1 MNKADHA
8 LKNTFLFT
16 LAGLAGLTFAL
27 LTALGILPP
36 QFGNQ
41 ELRLRGDVPIAS
53 VNGESVSKV
62 EYLRALTAMQAGLDR
77 SLSETDKRAALQVLI
92 DEEVILQ
99 HALNIG
105 LARSDPMARK
115 NLVQALMRSTALLTD
130 YETDTQKLETFF
142 KENKHLFVAP
152 RMVRVKVLTTDK
164 VKTAD
169 TFRQAMINGET
180 FDAAGRHL
188 GLTEKDLPDDI
199 PLGKAA
205 DYLGGTARDR
215 LATLKEGEII
225 GPIKSG
231 SESDRQYMFIWL
243 MKATRL
249 DVEFNEVAEIV
260 KAEWQRRQEEKAF
273 ETYLSNLRQTADIR
287 LHNDVIETVDRS
299 DYTTPPDILN

>member
-1 MNKADHA
+1 MGKAEYA

-36 QFGNQ
+36 QFGNH
-41 ELRLRGDVPIAS
+41 ELRARGDVPIAS

-299 DYTTPPDILN
+299 DFTTPPDIMN

>member
-1 MNKADHA
+1 MGKAEYA

-27 LTALGILPP
+27 LTALGILTP
-36 QFGNQ
+36 QFGNH
-41 ELRLRGDVPIAS
+41 ELRARGDVPIAS

>member
-77 SLSETDKRAALQVLI
+77 SLTETDKKAALQVLI

-142 KENKHLFVAP
+142 KEHKHLFIAP
-152 RMVRVKVLTTDK
+152 RMVRVKVFTTDNT
-164 VKTAD
+164 KTAE
-169 TFRQAMINGET
+169 TFRQAVINGEGFT
-180 FDAAGRHL
+180 SAGGRL
-188 GLTEKDLPDDI
+188 GLTEKNLPDDI

-225 GPIKSG
+225 GPITSG
-231 SESDRQYMFIWL
+231 AETNQSYMFIWL

-260 KAEWQRRQEEKAF
+260 KAEWQRRQEENAF
-273 ETYLSNLRQTADIR
+273 ETYLSDLRKSADIR

-299 DYTTPPDILN
+299 DFTTPPDIMN

>member
-1 MNKADHA
+1 MGKAEYA

-36 QFGNQ
+36 QFGNH
-41 ELRLRGDVPIAS
+41 ELRARVDVPIAS

-142 KENKHLFVAP
+142 KKNKHLFVAP

>member
-1 MNKADHA
+1 MGKAEYA

-16 LAGLAGLTFAL
+16 LVGLAGLTFAL

-36 QFGNQ
+36 QFGNH
-41 ELRLRGDVPIAS
+41 ELRARGDVPIAS

-115 NLVQALMRSTALLTD
+115 NLVQALMRSSALLTD

-205 DYLGGTARDR
+205 DYLGGKARDR

>member
-1 MNKADHA
+1 MGKAEYA

-16 LAGLAGLTFAL
+16 LVGLAGLTFAL

-36 QFGNQ
+36 QFGNH
-41 ELRLRGDVPIAS
+41 ELRARGDVPIAS

-188 GLTEKDLPDDI
+188 GLNEKDLPDDI

>member
-1 MNKADHA
+1 MGKAEYA

-36 QFGNQ
+36 QFGNH
-41 ELRLRGDVPIAS
+41 ELRARGDVPIAS

-188 GLTEKDLPDDI
+188 GLTEKNLPDDI

>member
-1 MNKADHA
+1 MGKAEYA

-16 LAGLAGLTFAL
+16 LVGLAGLTFAL

-36 QFGNQ
+36 QFGNH
-41 ELRLRGDVPIAS
+41 ELRARGDVPIAS

-260 KAEWQRRQEEKAF
+260 KAEWQRRQEENAF
-273 ETYLSNLRQTADIR
+273 ETYLSDLRKSADIR

>member
-1 MNKADHA
+1 MR
-8 LKNTFLFT
+8 NTLLFT
-16 LAGLAGLTFAL
+16 LAGLAGLTLAS

-41 ELRLRGDVPIAS
+41 NLRVSSDVPVAS
-53 VNGESVSKV
+53 INGEGVSKV

-77 SLSETDKRAALQVLI
+77 SLSEADKKTALPVLI

-99 HALNIG
+99 HALAIG

-130 YETDTQKLETFF
+130 YETDTATLEAFF
-142 KENKHLFVAP
+142 AENKHLFIAP
-152 RMVRVKVLTTDK
+152 RMVRVKALTTNDASI
-164 VKTAD
+164 AD
-169 TFRQAMINGET
+169 AFKQAIRNGEA
-180 FDAAGRHL
+180 FEAAGQRL
-188 GLTEKDLPDDI
+188 GLTGKDLPDDI

-215 LATLKEGEII
+215 LAKLQEGEII

-231 SESDRQYMFIWL
+231 STANPQYMYIWL

-249 DVEFNEVAEIV
+249 DVQFGEVKDIV
-260 KAEWQRRQEEKAF
+260 TAEWQRRQEEKAF
-273 ETYLSNLRQTADIR
+273 ESYLRDLRRSADIR
-287 LHNDVIETVDRS
+287 LHDEVIETVEHS
-299 DYTTPPDILN
+299 DYTTPPDYRN

>member
-1 MNKADHA
+1 MGKAEYA

-36 QFGNQ
+36 QFGNH
-41 ELRLRGDVPIAS
+41 ELRARGDVPIAS

-299 DYTTPPDILN
+299 DFTTLPDIMN

>member
-1 MNKADHA
+1 MGKAEYA

-36 QFGNQ
+36 QFGNH
-41 ELRLRGDVPIAS
+41 ELRARGDVPIAS

-77 SLSETDKRAALQVLI
+77 SLSEMDKRAALQVLI

>member
-1 MNKADHA
+1 MNKADYA

-260 KAEWQRRQEEKAF
+260 KAEWQRRREEKAF

>member
-1 MNKADHA
+1 MTREYFNQRV
-8 LKNTFLFT
+8 
-16 LAGLAGLTFAL
+16 GLAGLTFAL

-36 QFGNQ
+36 QFGNH
-41 ELRLRGDVPIAS
+41 ELRARGDVPIAS

-188 GLTEKDLPDDI
+188 GLNEKDLPDDI

>member
-1 MNKADHA
+1 MGKAEYA

-16 LAGLAGLTFAL
+16 LVGLAGLTFAL

-36 QFGNQ
+36 QFGNH
-41 ELRLRGDVPIAS
+41 ELRARGDVPIAS

>member
-1 MNKADHA
+1 M
-8 LKNTFLFT
+8 KNTFLFT

>member
-1 MNKADHA
+1 MGKAEYA

-36 QFGNQ
+36 QFGNH
-41 ELRLRGDVPIAS
+41 ELRARGDVPIAS

-188 GLTEKDLPDDI
+188 GLNEKDLPDDI

>member
-1 MNKADHA
+1 MGKAEYA

-36 QFGNQ
+36 QFGNH
-41 ELRLRGDVPIAS
+41 ELRARGDVPIAS

-77 SLSETDKRAALQVLI
+77 SLSDTDKRAALQVLI

>member
-1 MNKADHA
+1 MGKAEYA

-16 LAGLAGLTFAL
+16 LVGLAGLTFAL

-36 QFGNQ
+36 QFGNH
-41 ELRLRGDVPIAS
+41 ELRARGDVPIAS

-287 LHNDVIETVDRS
+287 LHNDVIETVDRR

>member
-1 MNKADHA
+1 MGKAEYA

-16 LAGLAGLTFAL
+16 LVGLAGLTFAL

-36 QFGNQ
+36 QFGNH
-41 ELRLRGDVPIAS
+41 ELRARGDVPIAS

-188 GLTEKDLPDDI
+188 GLTEKNLPDDI

-260 KAEWQRRQEEKAF
+260 KAEWQRRQEEKAL

>member
-1 MNKADHA
+1 MGKAEYA

-36 QFGNQ
+36 QFGNH
-41 ELRLRGDVPIAS
+41 ELRARGDVPIAS

-188 GLTEKDLPDDI
+188 GLNEKDLPDDI

-215 LATLKEGEII
+215 LATLKEGDII

>member
-1 MNKADHA
+1 MNKADYA

-188 GLTEKDLPDDI
+188 GLNEKDLPDDI

>member
-1 MNKADHA
+1 MGKAEYA

-16 LAGLAGLTFAL
+16 LVGLAGLTFAL

-36 QFGNQ
+36 QFGNH
-41 ELRLRGDVPIAS
+41 ELRARGDVPIAS

-115 NLVQALMRSTALLTD
+115 NLVQALMRSSALLTD

>member
-1 MNKADHA
+1 MGKAEYA

-36 QFGNQ
+36 QFGNH
-41 ELRLRGDVPIAS
+41 ELRARGDVPIAS

-188 GLTEKDLPDDI
+188 GLNEKDLPDDI

-205 DYLGGTARDR
+205 DYLGGKARDR

>member
-1 MNKADHA
+1 M
-8 LKNTFLFT
+8 
-16 LAGLAGLTFAL
+16 

-36 QFGNQ
+36 QFGNH
-41 ELRLRGDVPIAS
+41 ELRARGDVPIAS

>member
-1 MNKADHA
+1 MGKAEYA

-36 QFGNQ
+36 QFGNH
-41 ELRLRGDVPIAS
+41 ELRARGDVPIAS

-115 NLVQALMRSTALLTD
+115 NLVQALMRSSALLTD

-188 GLTEKDLPDDI
+188 GLTEKNLPDDI

>member
-1 MNKADHA
+1 MGKAEYA

-36 QFGNQ
+36 QFGNH
-41 ELRLRGDVPIAS
+41 ELRARGDVPIAS

>member
-1 MNKADHA
+1 M
-8 LKNTFLFT
+8 KNTFLFT

-36 QFGNQ
+36 QFGNH
-41 ELRLRGDVPIAS
+41 ELRARGDVPIAS

>member
-1 MNKADHA
+1 MGKAEYA

-36 QFGNQ
+36 QFGNH
-41 ELRLRGDVPIAS
+41 ELRARGDVPIAS

-115 NLVQALMRSTALLTD
+115 NLVQALMRSSALLTD